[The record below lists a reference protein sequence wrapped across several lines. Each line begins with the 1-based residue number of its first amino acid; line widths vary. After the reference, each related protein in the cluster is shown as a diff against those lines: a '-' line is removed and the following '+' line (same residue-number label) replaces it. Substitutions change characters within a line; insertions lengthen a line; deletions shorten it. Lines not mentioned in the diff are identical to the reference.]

1 MPERYDEIFMD
12 AASASELEAA
22 AHDVYLKLM
31 RLEFGTPEYDGL
43 SDLHE
48 RLISRLMDLR
58 KNPDPNYRWTD
69 ANRWDR

>member
-1 MPERYDEIFMD
+1 MLNAYDESFMKT
-12 AASASELEAA
+12 ALISELEAA
-22 AHDVYLKLM
+22 AHDVYSEWM
-31 RLEFGTPEYDGL
+31 RLEFGTPEYDAL

-58 KNPDPNYRWTD
+58 KNPDPDYRWTD